1 MKNEYLSYD
10 ALQLAAE
17 NSFIQWVKEEAG
29 PHASSWE
36 VWLKDHPQME
46 GIVKE
51 AKEVVEENLKL
62 LVPIP
67 HKINAENLWDRI
79 DSSTGTELPLKEAK
93 TRRLRPLYIGIA
105 IAAAIAIILLIFP
118 NLPSETQLRSPNGEH
133 LAFVL
138 PDSSAIELNAAS
150 SLRYSEKGFSKKREV
165 YLDGEAF
172 FEVEKGENF
181 LVKTELGTVRV
192 LGTSFN
198 VYEREGN
205 FEVQC
210 LTGKVEVSN
219 QDQSEK
225 VILTPGEV
233 VSLNPQGKLAKQE
246 SEIPT
251 FASWR
256 DYKFTYEKTPLIEV
270 LEEIKRQFNVEID
283 FQGVD
288 LNEEYSG
295 EFEGRDLENVLED
308 VLWPLNLAFNIEAKR
323 VIISEE

>member
-17 NSFIQWVKEEAG
+17 NSFIQWVKEQGG

-36 VWLKDHPQME
+36 VWLKDHPEME
-46 GIVKE
+46 GIVEE
-51 AKEVVEENLKL
+51 ARGIVEEQLKL
-62 LVPIP
+62 LTPIP
-67 HKINAENLWDRI
+67 HNIKAHDLWERI
-79 DSSTGTELPLKEAK
+79 DSSIEEVAAPKVAK
-93 TRRLRPLYIGIA
+93 VRSLRPLYIGIA
-105 IAAAIAIILLIFP
+105 IAAAIAIFFLIFP
-118 NLPSETQLRSPNGEH
+118 SFPSETQLRSPNGEH

-138 PDSSAIELNAAS
+138 PDSSSIELNAAS
-150 SLRYSEKGFSKKREV
+150 SLRFSERGFSKNREV

-172 FEVEKGENF
+172 FEVEKGDNF
-181 LVKTELGTVRV
+181 LVKTELGSVRV

-233 VSLNPQGKLAKQE
+233 VSLDKEGKLSKQT

-251 FASWR
+251 FATWR
-256 DYKFTYEKTPLIEV
+256 EYKFTYEQTPLIEV

-283 FQGVD
+283 FRGKD
-288 LNEEYSG
+288 LYEEYNGS
-295 EFEGRDLENVLED
+295 FEGKNLNKALTD
-308 VLWPLNLAFNIEAKR
+308 VLDVLFLTYEIKGNT
-323 VIISEE
+323 VIIREE